1 MSSRDKARVS
11 TATRMLMYFEI
22 DESTY
27 MHSTFNIQHP
37 RHSIGGNALIEG
49 VAVMIDNEGQ
59 EYQAELLQ

>member
-1 MSSRDKARVS
+1 
-11 TATRMLMYFEI
+11 MYFEI

-37 RHSIGGNALIEG
+37 RDSIGGNALIEG

-59 EYQAELLQ
+59 EYQAKLLQ